1 MLKIFREYKMKCN
14 LIHRTSM
21 LVIKFLSTV
30 CLLLTLITPS
40 QAANSV
46 ESNETLPAVGRMPV
60 TSSSIFFLSPKT
72 PKDNETV
79 TFDIGKYSQ
88 TDADSDEMITPYIE
102 WLIDDV
108 SVGIG
113 PSYTF
118 DNTGYGGQQLSI
130 RLIPK
135 TLTGDPNAG
144 AAISSEHVR
153 IGSSLIGNFST
164 PDTVV
169 RNWTNADLYCKNM
182 EPKGSWSLPSLMQ
195 LRSLF
200 YSATSLIAYSGTTI
214 KNYDMCN
221 FYGWPLLDMCGGTN
235 SVYWTSEEQ
244 SLGRHTVIGM
254 DDGISSSRGDSGPQN
269 VVCVSI

>member
-1 MLKIFREYKMKCN
+1 MKCN
-14 LIHRTSM
+14 LIHKAPVWATR
-21 LVIKFLSTV
+21 LLSIMG
-30 CLLLTLITPS
+30 LLLGVIDPL

-46 ESNETLPAVGRMPV
+46 ASNETLPAVGRMPV
-60 TSSSIFFLSPKT
+60 TSSSLFFLSPEI

-113 PSYTF
+113 TSYTF

-144 AAISSEHVR
+144 AAISSAHVR

-164 PDTVV
+164 PDTVL
-169 RNWTNADLYCKNM
+169 RDWTNADLYCKNM

-195 LRSLF
+195 LTSLF

-221 FYGWPLLDMCGGTN
+221 FNGWPLLNMCGGTN

-244 SLGRHTVIGM
+244 SIGRHTVIGM
-254 DDGISSSRGDSGPQN
+254 DDGISNSRGDSGFQN
-269 VVCVSI
+269 VVCISI